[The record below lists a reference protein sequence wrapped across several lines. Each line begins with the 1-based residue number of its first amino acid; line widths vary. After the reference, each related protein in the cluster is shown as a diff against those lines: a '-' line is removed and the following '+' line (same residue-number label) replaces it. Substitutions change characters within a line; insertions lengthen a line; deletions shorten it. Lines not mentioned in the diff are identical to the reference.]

1 MNRKY
6 DLHGAPDTPA
16 PVPARLDRFISTHPW
31 IERNYRRV
39 RARSFGQLIRGAS
52 LRIWPLSSIVR
63 DHYRVR
69 LAAPA
74 WNAINRRARA
84 TLESCPARL
93 DTTQQSTLEGLQR
106 DGVYRTS
113 VAELLPG
120 SAVDMLRVR
129 ADAETLLQR
138 PATREQIVSR
148 RSREGVKW
156 YVVRAFGYRPR
167 LPVPASFVE
176 LLLNDRVLA
185 VANAYLGVTS
195 RLKYLDVWHNF
206 PVAESDPPIDSEL
219 WHRDNEDRNLV
230 KLFVYLSDVDD
241 TAGPLTYIRGSQPG
255 GPHGALFPSDPP
267 SGSYPPKRELEQLI
281 PESSLARCTGD
292 AGTMVWFDAC
302 GLHRGGRAT
311 ARARTLLVA
320 TYASDAALDLLK
332 DRLADPAQ
340 YETLSPAARYA
351 IRAPEA

>member
-1 MNRKY
+1 MR
-6 DLHGAPDTPA
+6 
-16 PVPARLDRFISTHPW
+16 THDW
-31 IERNYRRV
+31 IERNYRRMQ
-39 RARSFGQLIRGAS
+39 ARSFSQLLRGVS
-52 LRIWPLSSIVR
+52 LRVWPLSSVVR

-69 LAAPA
+69 MAPTT
-74 WNAINRRARA
+74 WNAINRRARSN
-84 TLESCPARL
+84 LESCAAPL
-93 DTTQQSTLEGLQR
+93 DTPQRTALEGLRR
-106 DGVYRTS
+106 DGVHQTTIGDF
-113 VAELLPG
+113 LG
-120 SAVDMLRVR
+120 GAVDLARLR
-129 ADAETLLQR
+129 ADADALLQR
-138 PATREQIVSR
+138 PALREQIASR

-167 LPVPASFVE
+167 IPVPASFAD
-176 LLLNDRVLA
+176 LLLNDKVLA

-206 PVAESDPPIDSEL
+206 SVAESDPPIDSEL

-230 KLFVYLSDVDD
+230 KLFIHLSDVDE

-255 GPHGALFPSDPP
+255 GPHGELFPSDPP
-267 SGSYPPKRELEQLI
+267 SGSYPPKRELEEQI
-281 PESSLARCTGD
+281 PDGGLASCTGD

-311 ARARTLLVA
+311 RKARTLLVA

-332 DRLADPAQ
+332 YRLADPHQ
-340 YETLSPAARYA
+340 YALLSPAARYA